1 MENVWLIACACGSC
15 QMKQNL
21 IYTATLLLIG
31 LLGYIIW
38 SATTEHP
45 SIFFRIINQA
55 PYGDKLSHFLLVGL
69 LTLLVNLS
77 FRNRRISIGSRKW
90 LLGSVLVLIV
100 ITLEELSQSLI
111 PSRELD
117 AMDLLANYLG
127 VLVFGHVAKYLVPRA
142 VPVETPAT

>member
-1 MENVWLIACACGSC
+1 
-15 QMKQNL
+15 MKQNL
-21 IYTATLLLIG
+21 IYTATLLFIG
-31 LLGYIIW
+31 LLSYIIW

-45 SIFFRIINQA
+45 SIFFRIINQV
-55 PYGDKLSHFLLVGL
+55 PWGDKLSHFLLVGL

-77 FRNRRISIGSRKW
+77 FRNRRISIGSRTW

-111 PSRELD
+111 PSRNLD

-127 VLVFGHVAKYLVPRA
+127 VFVFGQVAKYLVPRP
-142 VPVETPAT
+142 VLVETPAT

>member
-1 MENVWLIACACGSC
+1 
-15 QMKQNL
+15 MKQNL
-21 IYTATLLLIG
+21 IYTATLLFIG
-31 LLGYIIW
+31 LLSYIIW

-45 SIFFRIINQA
+45 SIFFRIINQV
-55 PYGDKLSHFLLVGL
+55 PWGDKLSHFLLVGL

-77 FRNRRISIGSRKW
+77 FRNRRISIGSRTW

-111 PSRELD
+111 PSRNLE

-127 VLVFGHVAKYLVPRA
+127 VFVFGQVAKYLVPRP
-142 VPVETPAT
+142 VLVETPAT

>member
-1 MENVWLIACACGSC
+1 MT
-15 QMKQNL
+15 QKL
-21 IYTATLLLIG
+21 IYSATLLLIG
-31 LLGYIIW
+31 LLGYVIW

-45 SIFFRIINQA
+45 SIFFRIIDQA
-55 PYGDKLSHFLLVGL
+55 PWGDKLSHFLLVGL

-77 FRNRRISIGSRKW
+77 FRNRRISIGSRAW
-90 LLGSVLVLIV
+90 LLGSVLVMIV

-127 VLVFGHVAKYLVPRA
+127 VIVFGYVAKVLMPE
-142 VPVETPAT
+142 PVAGEPPTG